1 MGKSSSIEL
10 VCLPIFGIIV
20 SRKSGFYGG
29 VPCGF
34 FILRNVVV
42 SLGSRV
48 GSGVGRVFIDL
59 SWVVSSG
66 VGNRC
71 RRNVAGDSLVR
82 NRNVGWD
89 VFGVSDGRCSDG
101 CWSCVQFE
109 QQSSRF
115 MGFAKRCGVVLGTSI
130 GRRCLRLG

>member
-10 VCLPIFGIIV
+10 VCLPIADVIFGIIV

-71 RRNVAGDSLVR
+71 RRNVAGD
-82 NRNVGWD
+82 

-115 MGFAKRCGVVLGTSI
+115 MDFAKRCGVVLGTSI
-130 GRRCLRLG
+130 GRRCLLLG